1 MDKINN
7 ELKFLLQEHYELE
20 DLAREYNYDDF
31 DWSSF
36 TPRYEKYKAL
46 KQKLSDMLDEYRK
59 LTVMN
64 DVL

>member
-1 MDKINN
+1 MNK

-46 KQKLSDMLDEYRK
+46 KQKLSDELDK
-59 LTVMN
+59 IQSPITVLTKGN
-64 DVL
+64 AE